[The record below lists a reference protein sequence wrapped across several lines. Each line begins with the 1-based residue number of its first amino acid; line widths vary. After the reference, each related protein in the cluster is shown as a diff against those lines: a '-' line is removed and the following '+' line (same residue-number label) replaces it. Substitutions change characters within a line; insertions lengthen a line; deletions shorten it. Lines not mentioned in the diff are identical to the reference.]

1 MKDKVKQR
9 KYIKQSFKY
18 FSNVKKYLLLMLLFY
33 VILSALGF
41 ISPILEANLITSI
54 TKVDIKSVIILAL
67 VFLVVTIS
75 EDFLWHLLL

>member
-41 ISPILEANLITSI
+41 ISPILEANI
-54 TKVDIKSVIILAL
+54 DYKS
-67 VFLVVTIS
+67 
-75 EDFLWHLLL
+75 